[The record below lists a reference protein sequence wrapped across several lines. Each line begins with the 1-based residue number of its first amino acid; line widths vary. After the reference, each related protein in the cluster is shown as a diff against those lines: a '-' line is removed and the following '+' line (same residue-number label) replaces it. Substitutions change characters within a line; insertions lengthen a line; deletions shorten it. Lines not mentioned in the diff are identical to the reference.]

1 MKSLVIILPDHVS
14 VKINAIVSIGL
25 KAIYMKFTDWGVCT
39 CITAL
44 KGQTMCTLTPL
55 KDLVW
60 FMVNHKN
67 ILLANFTWHSCCL
80 PCSKNSVAGT
90 LGT

>member
-25 KAIYMKFTDWGVCT
+25 KAIYMRFTDWGVCT

-44 KGQTMCTLTPL
+44 KGQPMCTLTPL

-60 FMVNHKN
+60 FMVNHN
-67 ILLANFTWHSCCL
+67 
-80 PCSKNSVAGT
+80 
-90 LGT
+90 